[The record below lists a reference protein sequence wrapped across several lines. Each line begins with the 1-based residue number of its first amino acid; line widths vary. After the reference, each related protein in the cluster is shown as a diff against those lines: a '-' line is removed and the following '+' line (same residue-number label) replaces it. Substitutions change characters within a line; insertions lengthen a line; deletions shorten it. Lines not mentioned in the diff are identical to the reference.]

1 MVSVVLPDVVR
12 DASSLQIALGAF
24 AVTLLTYKLLFPS
37 RAPHEEYAKK
47 HGLKHIKLAKRLP
60 QSHFLWGDVVELS
73 QNASRL
79 YDWMYE
85 KTVEMDE
92 QPWLRR
98 MPLMPDTIMLTTPAL
113 IEDVLKTQNDIF
125 GKGEFQRTLFGDITS
140 KSFFV
145 LDGHEWFHQRR
156 IASKF
161 FSPRVF
167 RDIATT
173 LINKHVEA
181 LNAVL
186 EKSCVSHEPVNLSK
200 HILEWTLQVAA
211 ELAFGVAMN
220 SIGSKQG
227 HPLDHAIEKF
237 FPQVLYRVQTP
248 SWFWKLQRFLNI
260 GSERK
265 YREAASIGSERKY
278 REAASEIHCIAREMV
293 HKSVT
298 QMQAKGPAAEPTN
311 IIELFIQSMQDGE
324 DGTKISPEA
333 LRDIAITFVL
343 AGRDTPADTLGWLS
357 LTLSRHP
364 DVEQKLR
371 NELYD
376 KVPELMNGQI
386 PSLTMDQAQTLTYL
400 DAVIKETL
408 RLNPPGPLAMR
419 QAEKDTHLVDGT
431 FVAKGET
438 VSMSPYVVGRLKSVW
453 GDDALEFKPERFID
467 ATTDKPRVVSSF
479 DFLSFHAGPRICI
492 GKHLAMLQLKL
503 LTATL
508 LSRYRLEVLPNDG
521 SYKFSATLP
530 LQNPLLARIH
540 RADPIAK

>member
-1 MVSVVLPDVVR
+1 
-12 DASSLQIALGAF
+12 
-24 AVTLLTYKLLFPS
+24 
-37 RAPHEEYAKK
+37 
-47 HGLKHIKLAKRLP
+47 
-60 QSHFLWGDVVELS
+60 
-73 QNASRL
+73 
-79 YDWMYE
+79 MYE

-265 YREAASIGSERKY
+265 YREAASGIRTIMG
-278 REAASEIHCIAREMV
+278 EMV

-311 IIELFIQSMQDGE
+311 VIEVFIQSLQDNPT
-324 DGTKISPEA
+324 DAISPEA
-333 LRDIAITFVL
+333 LLDIAITFVFG
-343 AGRDTPADTLGWLS
+343 GRDTPADTLEWLFLS
-357 LTLSRHP
+357 LSRHP

-371 NELYD
+371 QELWD
-376 KVPELMNGQI
+376 KQPALMKGHI
-386 PSLTMDQAQTLTYL
+386 TSLTMDQAQTLTYL

-408 RLNPPGPLAMR
+408 RLNPTGPLSMR

-431 FVAKGET
+431 FVAKGAT